1 MKDILTYVT
10 ENKVLR
16 KLTLSK
22 CTDPSILR
30 ATGRLIEIKK
40 ELYLALETFHADGK
54 ATQKNIPLSQ
64 APEAI
69 LQMVP
74 AAFKQM
80 NISTASG
87 DCEVKVSKKGKVTV
101 IDRIKRDSA
110 NAVTLEHNRKKQ
122 YIIPA
127 NEAVDF
133 LIALGV
139 QDPNGMI
146 YDKKRAKFRQI
157 NRFLEIIT
165 DVESNLITKDE
176 MYILD
181 LCCGKS
187 YLSFAVYYYFTR
199 IRGCKV
205 TMDCVDLK
213 KDVIEY
219 CASVAEK
226 LGYTGLHFVA
236 GDIRD
241 FPVRRAPDLT
251 VSLHAC
257 DIATDIVLAKGIDA
271 GSRVILSTPCCH
283 HEMMHQLK
291 PNGAFTDFLLEH
303 SILKQKLAD
312 AATDALRCKVLEI
325 NGYDVTAL
333 ELIDPEETPKNV
345 LIRGIKRGSTP
356 PAKIE
361 KLKADRTW
369 LRNKLKR
376 IVRGGNEPMLQSVKL
391 EIREISEQIEKLRDS
406 LETCDS
412 VEQRSAQMQKELAD
426 LKQQTMEQT
435 EEKEEITDELLRR
448 SGGTGRSN
456 VIERH

>member
-1 MKDILTYVT
+1 MKEILAYVT
-10 ENKVLR
+10 ENKTLR

-22 CTDPSILR
+22 CTDSSILR
-30 ATGRLIEIKK
+30 ATGRLIEIKGVP
-40 ELYLALETFHADGK
+40 YLALETFYADGK
-54 ATQKNIPLSQ
+54 VQQKNIPVNEVANTITQ
-64 APEAI
+64 RIPD
-69 LQMVP
+69 QY
-74 AAFKQM
+74 KQL
-80 NISTASG
+80 NISTTNG
-87 DCEVKVSKKGKVTV
+87 DCEVKVSKKGKITV
-101 IDRIKRDSA
+101 INRIKKDNVVSVDL
-110 NAVTLEHNRKKQ
+110 NHNRQKQ

-127 NEAVDF
+127 DEPVDF

-139 QDPNGMI
+139 QNPAGFI

-157 NRFLEIIT
+157 NRFLEIVA
-165 DVESNLITKDE
+165 DVESNILTGNE
-176 MYILD
+176 LYILD

-187 YLSFAVYYYFTR
+187 YLSFAVYYYFTV

-219 CASVAEK
+219 CASVADK
-226 LGYTGLHFVA
+226 LHYDGLHFIA

-241 FPVRRAPDLT
+241 FPVRRTPDLT

-257 DIATDIVLAKGIDA
+257 DIATDIVLAKGMDS

-291 PNGAFTDFLLEH
+291 PTGAFTDFLLEH

-345 LIRGIKRGSTP
+345 LIRGIKRNSTSTS
-356 PAKIE
+356 KIE
-361 KLKADRTW
+361 KLKTQYKEICDTLGIHPYLW
-369 LRNKLKR
+369 D
-376 IVRGGNEPMLQSVKL
+376 EYVK
-391 EIREISEQIEKLRDS
+391 
-406 LETCDS
+406 
-412 VEQRSAQMQKELAD
+412 
-426 LKQQTMEQT
+426 
-435 EEKEEITDELLRR
+435 
-448 SGGTGRSN
+448 
-456 VIERH
+456 

>member
-1 MKDILTYVT
+1 MKEILAYVT
-10 ENKVLR
+10 ENKTLR

-22 CTDPSILR
+22 CADSSILR
-30 ATGRLIEIKK
+30 ATGRLIEIKGVP
-40 ELYLALETFHADGK
+40 YLALETFYADGK
-54 ATQKNIPLSQ
+54 VQQKNIPTNEVAKAITKLI
-64 APEAI
+64 PE
-69 LQMVP
+69 QY
-74 AAFKQM
+74 KQM
-80 NISTASG
+80 NIATTNG

-101 IDRIKRDSA
+101 INRIKKD
-110 NAVTLEHNRKKQ
+110 NAVSVDLSHDRQKQ

-127 NEAVDF
+127 DKPVDF

-139 QDPNGMI
+139 QDPAGFI

-157 NRFLEIIT
+157 NRFLEIVA
-165 DVESNLITKDE
+165 DVESSIITGE
-176 MYILD
+176 ELYILD

-187 YLSFAVYYYFTR
+187 YLSFAVYYYFTV

-226 LGYTGLHFVA
+226 LHYDGLHFVA

-241 FPVRRAPDLT
+241 FPVRRTPDLT

-257 DIATDIVLAKGIDA
+257 DIATDIVLAKGIDS

-291 PNGAFTDFLLEH
+291 PTGAFTDFLLEH
-303 SILKQKLAD
+303 SILKQKLCD
-312 AATDALRCKVLEI
+312 AATDALRCKALEI

-345 LIRGIKRGSTP
+345 LIRGIKRSSTSSV
-356 PAKIE
+356 KIA
-361 KLKADRTW
+361 KLKAEY
-369 LRNKLKR
+369 K
-376 IVRGGNEPMLQSVKL
+376 
-391 EIREISEQIEKLRDS
+391 EI
-406 LETCDS
+406 CDT
-412 VEQRSAQMQKELAD
+412 LGIHPY
-426 LKQQTMEQT
+426 LW
-435 EEKEEITDELLRR
+435 DEYAK
-448 SGGTGRSN
+448 
-456 VIERH
+456 